1 MVNLKDEQAT
11 EISTRVNPQPNTQF
25 TLSFEQQI
33 ILSLVIFLSTVILI
47 LIGLVAYFANRRPH
61 AENADV
67 QLPAGGFPERDAWY
81 PSDTFEKKYFGNDP
95 TSCPTEV
102 VTETEV

>member
-1 MVNLKDEQAT
+1 M
-11 EISTRVNPQPNTQF
+11 
-25 TLSFEQQI
+25 
-33 ILSLVIFLSTVILI
+33 
-47 LIGLVAYFANRRPH
+47 AYFANRRPQ

-67 QLPAGGFPERDAWY
+67 QLPAGGFHERDAWY

-95 TSCPTEV
+95 TSRPTEV

>member
-1 MVNLKDEQAT
+1 MVNLEDKQT
-11 EISTRVNPQPNTQF
+11 PEISTGVNPQSNTQF

-61 AENADV
+61 AENAEV

-81 PSDTFEKKYFGNDP
+81 PSDTFEKNILAMTLLP
-95 TSCPTEV
+95 V
-102 VTETEV
+102 QLRW